1 MPAFIILSTEVGSRH
16 SALSGLGVFG
26 RSCMNSTNSFLKKS
40 TVSRDSPQQFMDTTV
55 SPGRNTQFPFSSS
68 YSALSPSLRIFSRS
82 TIEVN
87 IPFPS
92 TQQTPREEVPLSVS
106 VFFTL
111 KPIAQ
116 Q

>member
-1 MPAFIILSTEVGSRH
+1 
-16 SALSGLGVFG
+16 
-26 RSCMNSTNSFLKKS
+26 
-40 TVSRDSPQQFMDTTV
+40 MDTTV

-116 Q
+116 QWSLSLPSSPLSILRRCAASFINVSLP